1 MDLTLKIN
9 TIMKKIHLRSMLIL
23 AFSAVFLSCESD
35 DNSES
40 MGRFDSLDVSTLT
53 ATAETGQWSVATFV
67 DEDDDDDDDD
77 SRVETADF
85 NGFAFQFNADGS
97 LLVTKDDLEVTGTW
111 RVYLDDDSD
120 DDSNDDELEFE
131 ITLITTNY
139 ALQELVDDWDVLE
152 YSDNR
157 IHLVDYDDDDNGN
170 RIEEEVLIFE
180 RI

>member
-1 MDLTLKIN
+1 
-9 TIMKKIHLRSMLIL
+9 MKKMHLKSMLIL
-23 AFSAVFLSCESD
+23 ALGAVFLSCESD
-35 DNSES
+35 DHSDS
-40 MGRFDSLDVSTLT
+40 MGRFDRLDVTTLT
-53 ATAETGQWSVATFV
+53 ATAETGQWKVATFV
-67 DEDDDDDDDD
+67 DEDDDDDDD

-97 LLVTKDDLEVTGTW
+97 LLVIKDDLEVTGTW

-120 DDSNDDELEFE
+120 DDSNDDDELEFD
-131 ITLITTNY
+131 ITLNTSNY
-139 ALQELVDDWDVLE
+139 ALQELVDDWDVVE
-152 YSDNR
+152 YTNNR